1 MPDNRSEAVSL
12 QWRKA
17 SLSATNGECVEI
29 ASTARYVAI
38 RDSKNPDG
46 DVLACA
52 PETFRA
58 LLHTVKNG
66 GFRF

>member
-1 MPDNRSEAVSL
+1 MSDTRPEAVSL

-17 SLSATNGECVEI
+17 SRSAANGECVEI

-58 LLHTVKNG
+58 LLDAVKNG